1 MRAWTSTALRVKPAF
16 TAGNT
21 LRLRGAARHLSTM
34 QASNKLRT
42 ALNEDRKAFGAW
54 QMIPGANVSRVLARS
69 GVSWVL
75 VDCEHGNL
83 DDGAMHDAVPAI
95 AVLGV
100 SPIVRLP
107 DMQGWMVKR
116 ALDSGAHGIVVP
128 LLRTPDEARQLVQSA
143 KFPPW
148 GKRGFGSPIAPERF
162 SPVPS
167 FTEYLQQ
174 ANDSLLTIVQIETKE
189 ALESIDEI
197 AAVEGIDVLFIG
209 PFDLGNNIGH
219 PIIDGVMTQEL
230 KDAIARVLAASQ
242 KAGKKTGV
250 YCTGGEQAKLFADQ
264 GFDMMNVVTDYT
276 ALDFVAKEQ
285 LSFAN
290 GSSKPA
296 RGKGY

>member
-1 MRAWTSTALRVKPAF
+1 
-16 TAGNT
+16 
-21 LRLRGAARHLSTM
+21 M
-34 QASNKLRT
+34 QASNRLRT
-42 ALNEDRKAFGAW
+42 ALIEGRKSMGAW
-54 QMIPGANVSRVLARS
+54 QMIPGANVSRLLARS
-69 GVSWVL
+69 GVDWVL

-95 AVLGV
+95 AALGV

-143 KFPPW
+143 KFPPL

-162 SPVPS
+162 NPVPS
-167 FTEYLQQ
+167 FTEYLEQ
-174 ANDSLLTIVQIETKE
+174 ANDALLTIVQIETQE
-189 ALESIDEI
+189 ALASIDEI
-197 AAVEGIDVLFIG
+197 AAVEGVDVLFIG

-219 PIIDGVMTQEL
+219 PILDGVMAPEL
-230 KDAIARVLAASQ
+230 KEAIARVLSASQ

-250 YCTGGEQAKLFADQ
+250 YCTGGEQAKLFAEQ
-264 GFDMMNVVTDYT
+264 GFDMMNVVTDYP
-276 ALDFVAKEQ
+276 ALDLTAKQQ

-290 GSSKPA
+290 GSAKPA
-296 RGKGY
+296 QGKGY